1 MVAVNNAGD
10 RFSVDL
16 RVNTRPERGFLLKLD
31 KPDRGSDSSV
41 LVCKC
46 VCKCTGVLVCKS
58 TGVKMYLCANL
69 LVCKCVNVQMGKCA
83 IAGVLASSR
92 L

>member
-46 VCKCTGVLVCKS
+46 VCKCAGVLVCKS
-58 TGVKMYLCANL
+58 AGVQ
-69 LVCKCVNVQMGKCA
+69 VCVQICWCPNVQMGKCA